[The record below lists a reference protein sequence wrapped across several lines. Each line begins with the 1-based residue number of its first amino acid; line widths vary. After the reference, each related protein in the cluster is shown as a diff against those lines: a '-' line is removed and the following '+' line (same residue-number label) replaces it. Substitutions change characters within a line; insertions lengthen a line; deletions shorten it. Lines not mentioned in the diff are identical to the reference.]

1 MLVLPMLPIEF
12 RIERARR
19 LLRMIE
25 EDAPLLSAR
34 VAPLSL
40 EQQNSVKSYAQELEE
55 RTRAEIQRLL
65 KEQKFTVASD

>member
-1 MLVLPMLPIEF
+1 MLPIEL
-12 RIERARR
+12 RIDRARR

-25 EDAPLLSAR
+25 QDRPLLAMR

-40 EQQNSVKSYAQELEE
+40 EQQNSVKSYAELLEV

-65 KEQKFTVASD
+65 KEQKFTPPSD

>member
-1 MLVLPMLPIEF
+1 MLPIEF

-19 LLRMIE
+19 LLRMIKD
-25 EDAPLLSAR
+25 DAPLLAAR

-40 EQQNSVKSYAQELEE
+40 EQQNSVKSYAQQLEE

-65 KEQKFTVASD
+65 KEQRFSVASH